1 MSKKEF
7 KDSNGDHIIQQDV
20 LSGYV
25 EEMARYAIAD
35 NRRRM
40 IPDVRDGLKPVQRRN
55 LYGMAELGALSE
67 NTKKKS

>member
-25 EEMARYAIAD
+25 EEMAR
-35 NRRRM
+35 
-40 IPDVRDGLKPVQRRN
+40 
-55 LYGMAELGALSE
+55 
-67 NTKKKS
+67 